1 MMDYC
6 ARESTLNDCVEEV
19 KNPTIG
25 MDIRET
31 YHILC
36 DMNNLLQ
43 EFAQLVNGKVRED
56 KIKKDAGSLWEESR
70 MLTALAY
77 ENMEQLKEIKGSI
90 I

>member
-1 MMDYC
+1 M
-6 ARESTLNDCVEEV
+6 NDCVEEV

-36 DMNNLLQ
+36 EMNNLLN
-43 EFAQLVNGKVRED
+43 EFAMLINGKARED
-56 KIKKDAGSLWEESR
+56 KVRKDAGSMWEEAR

>member
-36 DMNNLLQ
+36 EMTL
-43 EFAQLVNGKVRED
+43 
-56 KIKKDAGSLWEESR
+56 
-70 MLTALAY
+70 
-77 ENMEQLKEIKGSI
+77 
-90 I
+90 

>member
-1 MMDYC
+1 MDYS

-19 KNPTIG
+19 KNQTIG

-36 DMNNLLQ
+36 EMNNLLN
-43 EFAQLVNGKVRED
+43 EFAMLINGKARED
-56 KIKKDAGSLWEESR
+56 KVRKDAGSMWEEAR
-70 MLTALAY
+70 MLTVLAY